1 VSAVLRINRLR
12 LPLSI
17 GVLPSEK
24 KAPQAVVISIE
35 MQVFIPDRPSEAA
48 QDYVSYAPVVEH
60 LIALS
65 ESGRHIDLVEELADE
80 IFSFLFR
87 DERIL
92 DATVEVMKPEIFAQA
107 ESVGIRIRRT
117 NPNFPSN

>member
-1 VSAVLRINRLR
+1 MSAVLRIDRLR

-17 GVLPSEK
+17 GVLPAERT
-24 KAPQAVVISIE
+24 APQDVVISIE
-35 MQVFIPDRPSEAA
+35 MQVSIPDRPSEVQ

-80 IFSFLFR
+80 IFSFIFR
-87 DERIL
+87 DNRIV

-107 ESVGIRIRRT
+107 ESVGIRIHRT
-117 NPNFPSN
+117 NANFPEN